1 MSPSSKSLLRTVLT
15 DLGPLSS
22 FGVLFLAP
30 NGEILYGSF
39 TNEEYETLSADI
51 VKRSFS
57 NMKISDFIQR
67 GLIELN
73 SKLYVFKIATNV
85 VLSLITSEP
94 IGTVLVNLNTIIKKY
109 HQQLENAFQNYE
121 TLREILEKPID
132 LELHEIQDEVLCKT
146 VKKIF
151 EKIKQLGTIE
161 ILFFEG
167 VKFVFG
173 NFADADKEYEK
184 LAIDLVQQ
192 HVPSFNVSDF
202 IRKTL
207 ESDIKLYV
215 CKLSETLT
223 TAFLAKS
230 ERPALGQILLR
241 LKEIIEELSHN

>member
-1 MSPSSKSLLRTVLT
+1 MSPSSKSLLGSVLA

-22 FGVLFLAP
+22 FGALFLAP
-30 NGEILYGSF
+30 KGEILYGSY

-57 NMKISDFIQR
+57 NMNISDFIQR

-94 IGTVLVNLNTIIKKY
+94 IGTVLLNLNTIIKKY
-109 HQQLENAFQNYE
+109 HQQLENPFQNYE

-132 LELHEIQDEVLCKT
+132 LELHEIQDEVLCKK

-167 VKFVFG
+167 DKFVFG

-184 LAIDLVQQ
+184 LAIVLVQQ
-192 HVPSFNVSDF
+192 HVSSFNTSDF

-207 ESDIKLYV
+207 KSDIKLYV
-215 CKLSETLT
+215 CKLSESLT

-230 ERPALGQILLR
+230 DRPALGQILLR
-241 LKEIIEELSHN
+241 LKEIIEELKHN